1 MQRFRYW
8 LLAVS
13 VAALSTGCGS
23 ETQSGP
29 LDAASYAA
37 LPGMESSHHAQLR
50 DELARLVAERGTPLL
65 LSAAVPAAPATTPSS
80 TGPAASAQANAAV
93 ALRQVFPPDRMESIS
108 KELDRMVPEE
118 LFPIDP
124 VRLRSASAFRR
135 TYEQHRLQ
143 YRQALD
149 RPTCNFQLDHRQGLL
164 GEMWFLEV
172 LRLGNALESIWAAE
186 SVAAGRLEQ
195 AVESLTYM
203 LHAAEWL
210 AAESH
215 LATRLQATQL
225 RHEALLV
232 LEAICQHPDADRQ
245 MQSDLLDLLQEQLA
259 AWPDDSGAWIGERAQ
274 GLHAYEIIR
283 DGYILSLFKFSEIE
297 RLRAEIQLTERLQVL
312 PKTIDDD
319 QWFYARAMRKVIDS
333 CKQSYTER
341 QQVIREINAEL
352 DELRETPRY
361 PWIADRLL
369 LGDLQF
375 VHDLLAQD
383 RALVEAWA
391 LALAVTTQR
400 KPGVGETN
408 PLTGHPWRARQR
420 PTYVIIDDIVTASGR
435 PVTVPIPDSFSDP
448 L

>member
-1 MQRFRYW
+1 MQRFRY
-8 LLAVS
+8 LSLAICVTTL
-13 VAALSTGCGS
+13 AAGCGS
-23 ETQSGP
+23 ETQRGP

-37 LPGMESSHHAQLR
+37 LPGMKSSHHAQLR

-65 LSAAVPAAPATTPSS
+65 LSTVVPGDQATTPSS
-80 TGPAASAQANAAV
+80 TGPAGSAQANAAV
-93 ALRQVFPPDRMESIS
+93 ALRQIFPPDRIESIAG
-108 KELDRMVPEE
+108 ELDRMVPEA
-118 LFPIDP
+118 LFPIDS

-164 GEMWFLEV
+164 GEIWFLEV

-186 SVAAGRLEQ
+186 SVADGRLEQ
-195 AVESLTYM
+195 AVESLAYM
-203 LHAAEWL
+203 LHATRWL

-215 LATRLQATQL
+215 LTTRLQATQL
-225 RHEALLV
+225 RQEALLV
-232 LEAICQHPDADRQ
+232 LEAICQHPDADRET
-245 MQSDLLDLLQEQLA
+245 QSHLLDLLQEQLA
-259 AWPDDSGAWIGERAQ
+259 AWPEDSRAWIGERAQ

-312 PKTIDDD
+312 PETIDND
-319 QWFYARAMRKVIDS
+319 QWFYARAMRRVIES
-333 CKQSYTER
+333 CTLPYVER

-369 LGDLQF
+369 LGDLQL

-400 KPGVGETN
+400 KPGVGKIN
-408 PLTGHPWRARQR
+408 PLTGHPWLARQK
-420 PTYVIIDDIVTASGR
+420 PTYVIVDDVVTMSGR
-435 PVTVPIPDSFSDP
+435 PVSVPIPDSSSEA